1 MMDNGI
7 RIVRMALVFIL
18 TLSAKNIREIGWM
31 DRNMVKERITI
42 KMETNTLEIG
52 LKIKKMAEE
61 SLNIPVA
68 LSTMENGSMIKHVI
82 KVK

>member
-1 MMDNGI
+1 
-7 RIVRMALVFIL
+7 
-18 TLSAKNIREIGWM
+18 M

-52 LKIKKMAEE
+52 LKIKRMAEE
-61 SLNIPVA
+61 SWNIPVA